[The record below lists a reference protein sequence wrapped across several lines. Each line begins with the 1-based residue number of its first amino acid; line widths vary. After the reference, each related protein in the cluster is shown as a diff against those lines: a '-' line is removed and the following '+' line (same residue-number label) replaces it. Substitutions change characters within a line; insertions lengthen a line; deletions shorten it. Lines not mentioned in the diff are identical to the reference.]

1 MAMYDDELSQ
11 KIIKWLRDNHK
22 EKIAPIFNSE
32 TLHTVASELENNFVT
47 SVNYWTK
54 EDKRQL
60 AGQTLTTDLQLFTSK
75 GQAYFIRLVEL
86 AKQ

>member
-47 SVNYWTK
+47 SVN
-54 EDKRQL
+54 
-60 AGQTLTTDLQLFTSK
+60 
-75 GQAYFIRLVEL
+75 
-86 AKQ
+86 